1 MKVLGQLTTIFAMKT
16 VKILFTTLGLL
27 CISSGISFAQ
37 SQVQFR
43 LSCKVMDNII
53 IEAEEGR
60 SKRYTHYNDQFVVG
74 DTLVVLVE
82 LRPNDSLYLR
92 LLDPLRD
99 EVIVGT
105 VHNADA
111 IRFWNTEMDYLA
123 ASTVGGVSNFGIDG
137 NDAISIENPFPNND
151 RLTLKRYYKD
161 DWQGL
166 LSNNS
171 ELEAQVAVLDCRVS
185 GRSNLAE
192 ITERLKA
199 RVVKWN
205 E

>member
-1 MKVLGQLTTIFAMKT
+1 MNVLGQLTTIFAMKT

-60 SKRYTHYNDQFVVG
+60 SKRYSHYNDQFVVG
-74 DTLVVLVE
+74 DTLVVLAE
-82 LRPNDSLYLR
+82 LSPNDRLWVRLR
-92 LLDPLRD
+92 DPLRD

-105 VHNADA
+105 SHEADA
-111 IRFWNTEMDYLA
+111 IMFWNEMDYLS
-123 ASTVGGVSNFGIDG
+123 ASNVGGSNDFGIEG
-137 NDAISIENPFPNND
+137 NDAILIENSFPNNE
-151 RLTLKRYYKD
+151 RLKLKRYYKD

-166 LSNNS
+166 LSNTS
-171 ELEAQVAVLDCRVS
+171 ELQAQVAVLDCRVA

-199 RVVKWN
+199 RVKKWN